1 MPSTRPSAS
10 PLILAALLCAC
21 SLPVRAQSSLP
32 AVVPPPADSADA
44 ETDDEGVRLGLQSGL
59 AAGALHYGG
68 GRTEQSLGVV
78 IRWAPVRWFAIA
90 ATPAAARVHEPT
102 IAPTLSGANRG
113 GLEDLPVEATL
124 SHAFGGS
131 LEPTLSGGLGMT
143 LPVADTTGGFGSG
156 SVGYSVTVGAGL
168 SPLPGVWTHLG
179 VGRSLAG
186 LSPQA
191 AFGGGS
197 GWGDL
202 SAGVSLTD
210 RLSVSGGY
218 DTDLGAVD
226 PIVGRSTSL
235 TGGVAVA
242 LHGATTLHLSTGRGL
257 SGSAPVWSVA
267 VGIGT
272 AFPYVN
278 HVGAA
283 TDALRQALGSGSHG
297 SGGSSG
303 TSGRGRGRP

>member
-1 MPSTRPSAS
+1 MPSTRHLLSALVLS
-10 PLILAALLCAC
+10 V
-21 SLPVRAQSSLP
+21 SLGAGSRSVHAQSARP
-32 AVVPPPADSADA
+32 TVVAPPADSEDA

-59 AAGALHYGG
+59 AGGALHYGG

-102 IAPTLSGANRG
+102 IAPAVSGASRG
-113 GLEDLPVEATL
+113 GLEDLPLEATL
-124 SHAFGGS
+124 SHGFGGS
-131 LEPTLSGGLGMT
+131 LAPTLSGGLGMT

-156 SVGYSVTVGAGL
+156 SVGYSVSIGAGL
-168 SPLPGVWTHLG
+168 SPLPGVWTH
-179 VGRSLAG
+179 VSAGRSLAG

-191 AFGGGS
+191 AFGSGS
-197 GWGDL
+197 GWADL

-218 DTDLGAVD
+218 DSDLGAVD

-235 TGGVAVA
+235 TGGLAVGV
-242 LHGATTLHLSTGRGL
+242 HGATTVHLSTGRGL
-257 SGSAPVWSVA
+257 SGSAPVWSLA
-267 VGIGT
+267 IGIGT

-283 TDALRQALGSGSHG
+283 TDQLRQALGSGSHG
-297 SGGSSG
+297 TGGSSG
-303 TSGRGRGRP
+303 SSGRGRGKP